1 MEELNNN
8 EVRTE
13 VPAEINTWTKIKNF
27 LFQEVTFELTP
38 KQEKVFQEVHDFW
51 NQEITGQKVHDFLFY
66 DITGEKVKN
75 FLFQE
80 VEITDN
86 IEL

>member
-13 VPAEINTWTKIKNF
+13 GPAEINTWTKIKNF

-38 KQEKVFQEVHDFW
+38 KQEKVFKEVHDFW
-51 NQEITGQKVHDFLFY
+51 HQELNHDFWFQEI
-66 DITGEKVKN
+66 
-75 FLFQE
+75 
-80 VEITDN
+80 EIIDN
-86 IEL
+86 ITL

>member
-1 MEELNNN
+1 MKKVIYEVHKGGITMEELNNN

-38 KQEKVFQEVHDFW
+38 KQDKVFKEVHDFW
-51 NQEITGQKVHDFLFY
+51 HQELNHDFWFQEI
-66 DITGEKVKN
+66 
-75 FLFQE
+75 
-80 VEITDN
+80 EIIDN
-86 IEL
+86 ITL

>member
-38 KQEKVFQEVHDFW
+38 KQEKVFKEVHDFW
-51 NQEITGQKVHDFLFY
+51 HQELNHDFWFQEIEIINKNLLTILNKFLF
-66 DITGEKVKN
+66 I
-75 FLFQE
+75 F
-80 VEITDN
+80 
-86 IEL
+86 

>member
-1 MEELNNN
+1 MKKVIYEVHKGGITMEELNNN

-38 KQEKVFQEVHDFW
+38 RQEKVFKEAPAPRPQELFLAPW
-51 NQEITGQKVHDFLFY
+51 FQEI
-66 DITGEKVKN
+66 
-75 FLFQE
+75 
-80 VEITDN
+80 EIIDN
-86 IEL
+86 ITL

>member
-38 KQEKVFQEVHDFW
+38 KQEKVFKEVHDFW
-51 NQEITGQKVHDFLFY
+51 HQELNHDFWFQEI
-66 DITGEKVKN
+66 
-75 FLFQE
+75 
-80 VEITDN
+80 EIIDN
-86 IEL
+86 ITL

>member
-38 KQEKVFQEVHDFW
+38 KQEKVLKEVHDFW
-51 NQEITGQKVHDFLFY
+51 HQELNHDFWFQEI
-66 DITGEKVKN
+66 
-75 FLFQE
+75 
-80 VEITDN
+80 EIIDN
-86 IEL
+86 ITL

>member
-38 KQEKVFQEVHDFW
+38 RQEKVFKEVHDFW
-51 NQEITGQKVHDFLFY
+51 HQELNHDFWFQEI
-66 DITGEKVKN
+66 
-75 FLFQE
+75 
-80 VEITDN
+80 EIIDN
-86 IEL
+86 NTL

>member
-13 VPAEINTWTKIKNF
+13 VPAEINTWIKIKNF

-38 KQEKVFQEVHDFW
+38 KQEKVFKEVHDFW
-51 NQEITGQKVHDFLFY
+51 HQELNHDFWFQEI
-66 DITGEKVKN
+66 
-75 FLFQE
+75 
-80 VEITDN
+80 EIIDN
-86 IEL
+86 ITL

>member
-38 KQEKVFQEVHDFW
+38 KQEKVFKEVHDFW
-51 NQEITGQKVHDFLFY
+51 HQELNHDFWFQEIEIIY
-66 DITGEKVKN
+66 NIT
-75 FLFQE
+75 L
-80 VEITDN
+80 
-86 IEL
+86 

>member
-38 KQEKVFQEVHDFW
+38 KQEKVFKEVHDFW
-51 NQEITGQKVHDFLFY
+51 HRELNHDFWFQEI
-66 DITGEKVKN
+66 
-75 FLFQE
+75 
-80 VEITDN
+80 EIIDN
-86 IEL
+86 ITL

>member
-38 KQEKVFQEVHDFW
+38 KQEKVFKEVHDFW
-51 NQEITGQKVHDFLFY
+51 HQELNHDFWFQEI
-66 DITGEKVKN
+66 DI
-75 FLFQE
+75 
-80 VEITDN
+80 IDN
-86 IEL
+86 ITL

>member
-38 KQEKVFQEVHDFW
+38 KQEKVFKEVHDFW
-51 NQEITGQKVHDFLFY
+51 HQELNHAFWFQEI
-66 DITGEKVKN
+66 
-75 FLFQE
+75 
-80 VEITDN
+80 EIIDN
-86 IEL
+86 ITL

>member
-8 EVRTE
+8 EVTTE

-38 KQEKVFQEVHDFW
+38 KQEKVFKEVHDFW
-51 NQEITGQKVHDFLFY
+51 HQELNHDFWFQEI
-66 DITGEKVKN
+66 
-75 FLFQE
+75 
-80 VEITDN
+80 EIIDN
-86 IEL
+86 ITL

>member
-13 VPAEINTWTKIKNF
+13 VPAKINTWTKIKNF

-38 KQEKVFQEVHDFW
+38 RQEKVFKEVHDFW
-51 NQEITGQKVHDFLFY
+51 HQELNHDFWFQEI
-66 DITGEKVKN
+66 
-75 FLFQE
+75 
-80 VEITDN
+80 EIIDN
-86 IEL
+86 ITL

>member
-8 EVRTE
+8 EVRTG

-38 KQEKVFQEVHDFW
+38 KQEKVFKEVHDFW
-51 NQEITGQKVHDFLFY
+51 HQELNHDFWFQEI
-66 DITGEKVKN
+66 
-75 FLFQE
+75 
-80 VEITDN
+80 EIIDN
-86 IEL
+86 ITL

>member
-13 VPAEINTWTKIKNF
+13 VPADINTWTKIKNF

-38 KQEKVFQEVHDFW
+38 KQEKVFKEVHDFW
-51 NQEITGQKVHDFLFY
+51 HQELNHDFWFQEI
-66 DITGEKVKN
+66 
-75 FLFQE
+75 
-80 VEITDN
+80 EIIDN
-86 IEL
+86 ITL

>member
-27 LFQEVTFELTP
+27 LFQEVRVELTP
-38 KQEKVFQEVHDFW
+38 RQAEVFNSINSFW
-51 NQEITGQKVHDFLFY
+51 HQEITDEQANAFIFQKMKF
-66 DITGEKVKN
+66 
-75 FLFQE
+75 
-80 VEITDN
+80 
-86 IEL
+86 

>member
-13 VPAEINTWTKIKNF
+13 VPAEINTWPKIKNF

-38 KQEKVFQEVHDFW
+38 KQEKVFKEVHDFW
-51 NQEITGQKVHDFLFY
+51 HQELNHDFWFQEI
-66 DITGEKVKN
+66 
-75 FLFQE
+75 
-80 VEITDN
+80 EIIDN
-86 IEL
+86 ITL